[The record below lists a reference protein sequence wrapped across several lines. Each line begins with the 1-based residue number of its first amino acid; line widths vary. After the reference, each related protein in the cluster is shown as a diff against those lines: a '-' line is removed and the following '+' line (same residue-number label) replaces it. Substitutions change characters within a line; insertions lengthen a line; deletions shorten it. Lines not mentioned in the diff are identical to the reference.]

1 MMEVEGINIMGIKR
15 FMSLS
20 LAVAASLSIVVTNI
34 NTILADSTSSFIPS
48 ENSQSS
54 ITGFASGVMVNE
66 KSIPLY
72 DVNGKQLPR
81 FLGEGTSW
89 RVDIQNTVDGNIY
102 YHVGNNEF
110 VKGEQVVLY
119 KNDTGNIKISSKTP
133 ASLYNRSGVRI
144 SRSLAPNTIWHTDR
158 FITINGIS
166 YVRVATNEYVQTGDF
181 VAVD

>member
-1 MMEVEGINIMGIKR
+1 MGTKR
-15 FMSLS
+15 FMFLG
-20 LAVAASLSIVVTNI
+20 LVAAALSIVMTSI
-34 NTILADSTSSFIPS
+34 NTVSADSTSSFIPS
-48 ENSQSS
+48 KNAQSS
-54 ITGFASGVMVNE
+54 ITGFASGVTVNE

-81 FLGEGTSW
+81 LLGEGTSW

-102 YHVGNNEF
+102 YCVGNNEF
-110 VKGEQVVLY
+110 VKGEKVVLY
-119 KNDTGNIKISSKTP
+119 KNDSGNIKISTKAP
-133 ASLYNRSGVRI
+133 ADLYNRSGVII
-144 SRSLAPNTIWHTDR
+144 SRSLAPNTVWHTDR

>member
-1 MMEVEGINIMGIKR
+1 MMEVEGINIMGTKR
-15 FMSLS
+15 FMSLG
-20 LAVAASLSIVVTNI
+20 LVVAALSIVMTSI
-34 NTILADSTSSFIPS
+34 NTVSADSTSSFIPS
-48 ENSQSS
+48 KNAQSS
-54 ITGFASGVMVNE
+54 ITGFASGVTVNE

-72 DVNGKQLPR
+72 DVNGKQFPR
-81 FLGEGTSW
+81 LLGEGTSW

-102 YHVGNNEF
+102 YRVGNNEF

-119 KNDTGNIKISSKTP
+119 KNDSGNIKISTKAP
-133 ASLYNRSGVRI
+133 ADLYNRSGVRI
-144 SRSLAPNTIWHTDR
+144 SRSLAPNTVWHTDR

>member
-1 MMEVEGINIMGIKR
+1 MT
-15 FMSLS
+15 S
-20 LAVAASLSIVVTNI
+20 I
-34 NTILADSTSSFIPS
+34 NTVSADSTSSFIPS
-48 ENSQSS
+48 KNVQSS
-54 ITGFASGVMVNE
+54 IIEFASGVTVNE

-89 RVDIQNTVDGNIY
+89 RVDIQNIVDGNIY
-102 YHVGNNEF
+102 YRVGNNEF

-119 KNDTGNIKISSKTP
+119 KNDSGNIKISIRTP

-144 SRSLAPNTIWHTDR
+144 SRSLAPNTVWHTDR

-166 YVRVATNEYVQTGDF
+166 YVRVATNEYVQTGAF